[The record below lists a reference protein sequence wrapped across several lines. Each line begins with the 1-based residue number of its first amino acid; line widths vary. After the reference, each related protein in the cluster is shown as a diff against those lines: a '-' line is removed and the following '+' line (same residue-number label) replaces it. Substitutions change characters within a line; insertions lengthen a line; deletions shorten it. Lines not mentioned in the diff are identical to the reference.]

1 MLIKFYKIFCLTLL
15 LLIFQSPLYS
25 KSKDIKKFNYKN
37 LSSYFSGLVS
47 YDNQKNTDALK
58 FFTLSDSLINKHDP
72 YLKKYIFSLVMEG
85 QINKSI
91 KKLKQF
97 SGEKSSDFFE
107 AYLILTLDSIKKK
120 NFKNSNNYLNELS
133 RFKEDSTFKLIIY
146 ESIKNYIYLFE
157 NKQTLSNGNTLGNL
171 SLINNAF
178 HSCYLQEEQTE
189 NHFKNLFNSG
199 EFDYSRYIFFYINY
213 LIEQKQ
219 FTKAKEITDQVDILS
234 SSLLIAQTKNW
245 IDNNEFNKFHQI
257 FSCNN
262 ETDILSEFFFLISN
276 IYSSEDEIEKSNFY
290 LNISNF
296 LNPKFHFN
304 LSLFVENY
312 YNSKNY
318 RKTEK
323 VLDDFDESDDL
334 YYWYKIKIKTK
345 IISQELGQEQ
355 AYNFIN
361 SKFKKI
367 KKPSIKILYDMA
379 NLVKSFE
386 KHQIA
391 INYYNELL
399 TKINMNSDTYAE
411 ILFRRGG
418 SYERLKKF
426 NKSDEDLLKSLE
438 INPDEAYVLNYL
450 AYSWLERN
458 YKIDTAIEMLQRAYK
473 QKTNDPFIIDSVGW
487 GYYLVNDLI
496 NAEKFLRRAIE
507 LMPNDPIVNDHYGDI
522 LWKMDRKIEARYYW
536 KSVLKFED
544 TEEKMKENIKFKLL
558 KGLKII

>member
-1 MLIKFYKIFCLTLL
+1 MLTKFYKIFCLIL

-25 KSKDIKKFNYKN
+25 KSKDFREFNSKN

-47 YDNQKNTDALK
+47 YNNQKNIDSLK
-58 FFTLSDSLINKHDP
+58 FFNLSDSLIDKHEP

-85 QINKSI
+85 KINQAI

-97 SGEKSSDFFE
+97 SGEKNSDFFE

-120 NFKNSNNYLNELS
+120 NFKNTNKYLNELS
-133 RFKEDSTFKLIIY
+133 RFKENSTFELIIY
-146 ESIKNYIYLFE
+146 ESIKNYTYLFE
-157 NKQTLSNGNTLGNL
+157 NKKKLSNGNNLGNL
-171 SLINNAF
+171 SLISNAF
-178 HSCYLQEEQTE
+178 HSCYLEEKKT
-189 NHFKNLFNSG
+189 KNYFEKLFNSG
-199 EFDYSRYIFFYINY
+199 EIDYSRYIFFYINY

-219 FTKAKEITDQVDILS
+219 FTKAKEITDKVDILS

-245 IDNNEFNKFHQI
+245 IDNKEFNKFNQI
-257 FSCNN
+257 FSCKN

-276 IYSSEDEIEKSNFY
+276 IYSSEDEIGKSNFY
-290 LNISNF
+290 LKISNF

-318 RKTEK
+318 KTTEK
-323 VLDDFDESDDL
+323 VLDNFDESDDF
-334 YYWYKIKIKTK
+334 YYWYKIKIKTQ

-367 KKPSIKILYDMA
+367 KQPSVKILYDMA
-379 NLVKSFE
+379 NLVKGFE

-399 TKINMNSDTYAE
+399 TKININSNTYAE

-426 NKSDEDLLKSLE
+426 NQSDKDLLQSLE

-473 QKTNDPFIIDSVGW
+473 QKPNDPFIIDSVGW

-558 KGLKII
+558 KGLKVI

>member
-1 MLIKFYKIFCLTLL
+1 MLIKFFKIFSLIL
-15 LLIFQSPLYS
+15 LLICQSPLYS
-25 KSKDIKKFNYKN
+25 KNKDIKEFNSKN
-37 LSSYFSGLVS
+37 LSSYFSALIS
-47 YDNQKNTDALK
+47 YDNQKNIDALK
-58 FFTLSDSLINKHDP
+58 FFKLSDSLINKHDP
-72 YLKKYIFSLVMEG
+72 YLKKYVFSLIMEG
-85 QINKSI
+85 KVNQSI
-91 KKLKQF
+91 KQLKQ
-97 SGEKSSDFFE
+97 SLGEKSSDFFE
-107 AYLILTLDSIKKK
+107 AYLILMLDSIKKK
-120 NFKNSNNYLNELS
+120 NFKKSNEYLNELA
-133 RFKEDSTFKLIIY
+133 RFEEYGTFESIIY
-146 ESIKNYIYLFE
+146 ETLKNYIYLFE
-157 NKQTLSNGNTLGNL
+157 NKQTLSNSTLGNL
-171 SLINNAF
+171 SSISKIF
-178 HSCYLQEEQTE
+178 HSCYLGDKQTQNYFE
-189 NHFKNLFNSG
+189 NLVNSN
-199 EFDYSRYIFFYINY
+199 EIDYSRYIFFYINY
-213 LIEQKQ
+213 LIKQKQ
-219 FTKAKEITDQVDILS
+219 FSKAKEITDQIDILH
-234 SSLLIAQTKNW
+234 SSLLVAQTKNW
-245 IDNNEFNKFHQI
+245 VDKKEFGKFNQI
-257 FSCNN
+257 FSCKN
-262 ETDILSEFFFLISN
+262 ETDILSEFFFLIAN
-276 IYSSEDEIEKSNFY
+276 IYASENEIEKSNFY

-312 YNSKNY
+312 YNNKNY

-345 IISQELGQEQ
+345 IISQELGKEQ
-355 AYNFIN
+355 GYNFIN

-399 TKINMNSDTYAE
+399 TKINMNSNNYAE

-496 NAEKFLRRAIE
+496 KAEKFLRRAIE
-507 LMPNDPIVNDHYGDI
+507 LLPNDPIVNDHYGDI
-522 LWKMDRKIEARYYW
+522 LWKMDRKIEAKYYW
-536 KSVLKFED
+536 QSVLKFED
-544 TEEKMKENIKFKLL
+544 TEESMKENIKIKLL